1 MSILSNAIVTCIG
14 RLFSTLFPVNFKK
27 KSDANVTSHSIF
39 RADLDVD
46 NAHVVLWNFNK
57 CVYRPV
63 DFKGQGVVEGSV
75 VLVVVVVVEWAYMLL
90 AMDPETKR
98 Y

>member
-1 MSILSNAIVTCIG
+1 MPSSHVLVAYFPRCSLSILRKC
-14 RLFSTLFPVNFKK
+14 
-27 KSDANVTSHSIF
+27 DANVTSHSIF

-63 DFKGQGVVEGSV
+63 DFKGQWVVVGSV